1 MFLELGADDDQCD
14 FPYLFGSGLSGFA
27 KEEMESNSDNMMPL
41 FEAIIRHVPPPVGD
55 ANKPLQLQII
65 TLDYSDFL
73 GRIVIGK
80 IHNGTIKNGQQASLI
95 KENGKTIKR
104 KISKLLGLKD
114 YKGLI

>member
-55 ANKPLQLQII
+55 SNKPLQLQIT

-80 IHNGTIKNGQQASLI
+80 IHNLSLI
-95 KENGKTIKR
+95 HI
-104 KISKLLGLKD
+104 
-114 YKGLI
+114 